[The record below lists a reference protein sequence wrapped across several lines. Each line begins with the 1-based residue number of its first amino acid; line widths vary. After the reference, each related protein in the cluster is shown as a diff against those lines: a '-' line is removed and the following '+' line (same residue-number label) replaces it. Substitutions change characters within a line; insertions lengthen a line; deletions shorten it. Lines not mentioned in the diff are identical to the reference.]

1 MRREEAQPIVSHRFA
16 SIELTTNKETTMEI
30 QTILLPTDFSA
41 YAERACQH
49 GFTLAAREKAQVL
62 LLHVLLRSDLAFGE
76 TPLPLR
82 EQLEQELRADAEQ
95 WLQRLAV
102 AQTVP
107 VEPLVV
113 WGSPASEI
121 CRIAK
126 ERSVDLIVMATHGRT
141 GLGHLFIGS
150 VAERVVR
157 HAPCSVLIVRVP
169 RQN

>member
-1 MRREEAQPIVSHRFA
+1 MDIH
-16 SIELTTNKETTMEI
+16 
-30 QTILLPTDFSA
+30 TILLPTDFST
-41 YAERACQH
+41 YAEQACQH
-49 GFTLAAREKAQVL
+49 GFALAARENVHVL
-62 LLHVLLRSDLAFGE
+62 LLHVLLGSDLVFAE

-95 WLQRLAV
+95 RLQRLAV

-157 HAPCSVLIVRVP
+157 HAPCSVLIVRMP
-169 RQN
+169 QKN